1 MNIKPLTLLTT
12 LVIAACSSTPANQTN
27 SLGVLNST
35 WQLVELTGQKISVD
49 APPYLVFNDEGKV
62 SGFAGCNRMFGGA
75 EIGQGMQIRF
85 SNLATTMMACP
96 QLTLEGQFMQMLE
109 KVDNYSLSGDSL
121 SLNKARMAPLARFK
135 RLKE

>member
-1 MNIKPLTLLTT
+1 MIIRTLALC
-12 LVIAACSSTPANQTN
+12 LILCACSN
-27 SLGVLNST
+27 SNLADSETSQSQLSGK
-35 WQLVELTGQKISVD
+35 WQLIELTGQKISVD

-62 SGFAGCNRMFGGA
+62 SGFAGCNRLFGGA
-75 EIGQGMQIRF
+75 EMGQGMQIRF

>member
-1 MNIKPLTLLTT
+1 MIIRTLALCLTLC
-12 LVIAACSSTPANQTN
+12 ACSN
-27 SLGVLNST
+27 SNLVDSETSQSQLSGK
-35 WQLVELTGQKISVD
+35 WQLVELSGQKVTLD
-49 APPYLVFNDEGKV
+49 VPPHLVFNDDGKV
-62 SGFAGCNRMFGGA
+62 SGFAGCNRLFGGA